1 MAERETVRSQILS
14 TARTLTGAEQDEEM
28 LLQRIC
34 LAQEAQLAR
43 ALREGVKQENCE
55 DACICAAAWLAAAAL
70 ESARAGGEELSS
82 LRAGDMS
89 VTKRAAAD
97 AARRLDALRAQ
108 AWALMRP
115 YTKDGGFYFCRTQG

>member
-14 TARTLTGAEQDEEM
+14 IARTLTGAEQDEEM

-43 ALREGVKQENCE
+43 ALREGVKQEDCE
-55 DACICAAAWLAAAAL
+55 DAFICAAAWLAAA
-70 ESARAGGEELSS
+70 
-82 LRAGDMS
+82 
-89 VTKRAAAD
+89 
-97 AARRLDALRAQ
+97 
-108 AWALMRP
+108 ALMRP

>member
-14 TARTLTGAEQDEEM
+14 IARTLTGAEQDEEM

-43 ALREGVKQENCE
+43 ALREGVKQEDCE
-55 DACICAAAWLAAAAL
+55 DAFICAAAWLAAAL